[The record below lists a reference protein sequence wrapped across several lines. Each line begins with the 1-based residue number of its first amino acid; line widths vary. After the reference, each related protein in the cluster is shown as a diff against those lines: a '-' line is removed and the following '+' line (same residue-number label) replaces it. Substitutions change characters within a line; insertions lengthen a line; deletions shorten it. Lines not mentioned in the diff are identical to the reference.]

1 LDYDVRSL
9 GTRQVSVDHLQEGE
23 HETSTT
29 LSVLSCDCHFDR
41 CEPGLFDRRIATTTT
56 TSGHTHFA
64 KWAANSSASR
74 CPTNHHSA
82 HPTLTSL
89 NRALIGTWVGESSD
103 GQSTAITF
111 EDSGQFSITVG
122 TDVEKGTYTADFSFR
137 PGHLDIEGTW
147 TQGSKVTTIIEFV
160 DDNHIRIG
168 DIQPGQTRPAT
179 FSNSAITLSRQ

>member
-1 LDYDVRSL
+1 LIVVSL
-9 GTRQVSVDHLQEGE
+9 ACSTGGSQQQQQPQGTPISQ
-23 HETSTT
+23 
-29 LSVLSCDCHFDR
+29 
-41 CEPGLFDRRIATTTT
+41 
-56 TSGHTHFA
+56 SGQPTQA
-64 KWAANSSASR
+64 PAAAQ
-74 CPTNHHSA
+74 PTITPPT
-82 HPTLTSL
+82 PTLTSL